1 MTIRQWLL
9 KTIAQADRTA
19 EHGRYYDGRLVARE
33 RARVLRMVLVELERA
48 GVDFTKRWRKR

>member
-1 MTIRQWLL
+1 LL

-19 EHGRYYDGRLVARE
+19 EHGRYYDWRLVARE

-48 GVDFTKRWRKR
+48 GVDFAKRWRRK